1 VGAAGKLTSIE
12 VLISNGAAMRKRN
25 LLIAALSA
33 TVVACSAAAVIMW
46 EPTLASVPAPPVS
59 SSDSQTRIY
68 GARVVAL
75 GDCFVCHTTKGG
87 KPFAGGLPL
96 ETPFGTIY
104 STNITPDAATGIG
117 SWSLEAFTRAMRRG
131 IARDGHQLYPAF
143 PYLHFTRM
151 SDGDIAAAYAYLMS
165 LDPVEAKAP
174 DNDLIFPLN
183 FRPLVAFWNVLFLKP
198 GEQKPEPSASAEWNR
213 GRMLVDGP
221 GHCAA
226 CHSPLNLI
234 GGEKSGKAFG
244 GGLVDGWEAPAL
256 DALGSAVVP
265 WTKAQLVTYL
275 RTGRASEHG
284 AAAGPMLPVTQELA
298 AVPVSDVEAIATYIL
313 SIQKPGTVAAM
324 QPVSNVGRPPE
335 GDSVRRGEALFNAAC
350 AACHGN
356 GAPMQ
361 AIGGR
366 PGLTSSTAVNARS
379 PRNVIQMMMN
389 GVPWQGAGSIHFMP
403 LFSESLRDDQL
414 ADLAGYLRAAYSREP
429 AWTEVAKMVS
439 EIRMENNSR

>member
-1 VGAAGKLTSIE
+1 
-12 VLISNGAAMRKRN
+12 MRKRN

-33 TVVACSAAAVIMW
+33 TVVACSAAAVNMW

-59 SSDSQTRIY
+59 SWDSQTRIY

-75 GDCFVCHTTKGG
+75 GDCFVCHTAKGG

-143 PYLHFTRM
+143 PYTHFTRM

-183 FRPLVAFWNVLFLKP
+183 FRPFVAFWNVLFLKP
-198 GEQKPEPSASAEWNR
+198 GEQKPEPSESAEWNR
-213 GRMLVDGP
+213 GRMLVDGT

-244 GGLVDGWEAPAL
+244 EGW
-256 DALGSAVVP
+256 S
-265 WTKAQLVTYL
+265 T
-275 RTGRASEHG
+275 
-284 AAAGPMLPVTQELA
+284 
-298 AVPVSDVEAIATYIL
+298 
-313 SIQKPGTVAAM
+313 
-324 QPVSNVGRPPE
+324 VGRHRRWMRWA
-335 GDSVRRGEALFNAAC
+335 VR
-350 AACHGN
+350 
-356 GAPMQ
+356 
-361 AIGGR
+361 
-366 PGLTSSTAVNARS
+366 
-379 PRNVIQMMMN
+379 
-389 GVPWQGAGSIHFMP
+389 
-403 LFSESLRDDQL
+403 
-414 ADLAGYLRAAYSREP
+414 
-429 AWTEVAKMVS
+429 
-439 EIRMENNSR
+439 